1 MFSSVQIHCRT
12 QPPDWNL
19 FYSDSLQ
26 KSNPAAPSITLV
38 LAARPAWNL
47 GRRPPL
53 SLLSPSRRLRPT
65 HHPPPLRS
73 HKFSNTFR
81 FVEHRQHSCHITT
94 KFTCWRG
101 LQPAG
106 ACWCAPPCG
115 VHANKHLRP
124 GYSRRATDGQGL
136 EFSDLHTHTHIELH
150 SHALR

>member
-94 KFTCWRG
+94 KFTCWR
-101 LQPAG
+101 AG
-106 ACWCAPPCG
+106 CTRI
-115 VHANKHLRP
+115 NI
-124 GYSRRATDGQGL
+124 
-136 EFSDLHTHTHIELH
+136 SDLVTVAGPQTDRDSNSVTYAHLHTLNCTHTHFDSIQYLMVCK
-150 SHALR
+150 